1 MIIKEIIQSENSE
14 ELLCLTKSSE
24 QYKLLQI
31 ETNIIYGSEVI
42 DSIIDYD
49 KLGNPITKF
58 TYQETNIKDNL
69 EEINND

>member
-1 MIIKEIIQSENSE
+1 MSFNQMESKKRLAKLKNS
-14 ELLCLTKSSE
+14 
-24 QYKLLQI
+24 
-31 ETNIIYGSEVI
+31 I
-42 DSIIDYD
+42 DSKIRQTSPTLTQSVKTLVIGYD